1 MTRFINLLIFLSAV
15 FFLIIFLSATW
26 ILVPLDTVNPTE
38 KTLNIPY
45 EYNSARIRYLLEEEG
60 IIRPGN
66 IIFQL
71 MTRVLKI
78 DERLQSGEYKFSSSQ
93 NLLQIADQLVKGK
106 IVLHRI
112 TIPEGYQSKQIAR
125 LLADNEIAEY
135 DEILQLIQEENEFRE
150 GYLFPDTYGFP
161 KNFGAANVLRVIRD
175 NFEKIVYQHIKPEQ
189 EFPADLDFN
198 QVMILASIVEK
209 EAQGKEDK
217 PKIASVFYNR
227 LKAGMRLQSCAT
239 IQYLLEKPQQNL
251 TQQDLQ
257 IESPFNT
264 YIYSGLPPEPICN
277 PGLDSILAAA
287 NPVEEEYIYFV
298 LGKDGEH
305 IFSKT
310 YQEHLDNKP

>member
-1 MTRFINLLIFLSAV
+1 LFCI
-15 FFLIIFLSATW
+15 
-26 ILVPLDTVNPTE
+26 
-38 KTLNIPY
+38 
-45 EYNSARIRYLLEEEG
+45 G
-60 IIRPGN
+60 
-66 IIFQL
+66 
-71 MTRVLKI
+71 
-78 DERLQSGEYKFSSSQ
+78 LQ
-93 NLLQIADQLVKGK
+93 
-106 IVLHRI
+106 
-112 TIPEGYQSKQIAR
+112 GYQYKQIAR

-287 NPVEEEYIYFV
+287 KMENTYF
-298 LGKDGEH
+298 LKH
-305 IFSKT
+305 IKNILIINHKIVRVCSKILWNSWGRFFRFQLSVFRLACGLNNILHFFFFIGLAD
-310 YQEHLDNKP
+310 QE

>member
-1 MTRFINLLIFLSAV
+1 MTRFINLLIFLLAV
-15 FFLIIFLSATW
+15 FFLIIILSATW
-26 ILVPLDTVNPTE
+26 IFVPLDTVNPTE

-45 EYNSARIRYLLEEEG
+45 EYNSTRIRYLLEEEG

-66 IIFQL
+66 VIFQL
-71 MTRVLKI
+71 MTRIMKI
-78 DERLQSGEYKFSSSQ
+78 DGRLQSGEYKFNSSQ
-93 NLLQIADQLVKGK
+93 NLLQIIDQLVKGK
-106 IVLHRI
+106 VVLHKI
-112 TIPEGYQSKQIAR
+112 TIPEGYQAKQIAR
-125 LLADNEIAEY
+125 LLADHKIAEY
-135 DEILQLIQEENEFRE
+135 DEILQLIKEENEFRE
-150 GYLFPDTYGFP
+150 GYLFPDTYSFP
-161 KNFGAANVLRVIRD
+161 KKFGAANVLRIIRD
-175 NFEKIVYQHIKPEQ
+175 NFEKIVYQHIDPEQ
-189 EFPADLDFN
+189 EFPANLDFH
-198 QVMILASIVEK
+198 QAMILASLVEK
-209 EAQGKEDK
+209 EAQGEADK

-227 LKAGMRLQSCAT
+227 LKDGMRLQSCAT
-239 IQYLLEKPQQNL
+239 IQYLLEKPQEKL

-277 PGLDSILAAA
+277 PGLDSILAVV